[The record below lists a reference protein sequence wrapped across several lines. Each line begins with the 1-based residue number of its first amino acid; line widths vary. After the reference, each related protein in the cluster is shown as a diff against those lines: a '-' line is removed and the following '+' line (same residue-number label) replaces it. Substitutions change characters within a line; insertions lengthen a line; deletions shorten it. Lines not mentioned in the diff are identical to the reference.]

1 MDAVSYVTNLI
12 EKSHVA
18 QKEFE
23 SYSQKQVDACVRAI
37 GKAVYDHAEDLAQ
50 VAVEESG
57 MGNMTDKIAKNTGKP
72 KVTWQKL
79 KDKKSRGIIR
89 YLDDEGIVEVAKP
102 IGIIGAVTP
111 ITNPVMTPVHN
122 AMIALKGG
130 NSIIVCPHPK
140 GKKCGAMTIKYMR
153 EALQSLRAPVD
164 LVQIVEP
171 EQVSVETSGLVMKLT
186 DCCVSTGGPGM
197 VKAAYSSGKPA
208 FGVGPGNVQVLV
220 DLDAKPRETTAKIIK
235 GRTYDNGVLCTCE
248 QSAFIPAERY
258 DEYVE
263 EFIAQGGYHVHESA
277 QVDALRNTLFPSGT
291 LNKDLVG
298 ASPITIAKA
307 AGLSVPEGTQLL
319 VVDIEKTGAAEDLA
333 REKLFPVL
341 GLYIYNSWED
351 AVTSAEQNLQHE
363 GKGHSC
369 IIHSF
374 TKENIEY
381 AALHLSVS
389 RFSVNQVGS
398 GSLGGTLLNSLN
410 PTATLG
416 CGSWGNNSV
425 SENLW
430 FTHLIN
436 VSRIAYE
443 LNRPMPGDDEI
454 WG

>member
-1 MDAVSYVTNLI
+1 MDAMSYVTNLV
-12 EKSHVA
+12 EKSRFA
-18 QKEFE
+18 QNEFE
-23 SYSQKQVDACVRAI
+23 TYSQEHVDACVRAI
-37 GKAVYDHAEDLAQ
+37 GKAIYDHAEVLAQ

-57 MGNMTDKIAKNTGKP
+57 MGNMADKIAKNTGKP

-79 KDKKSRGIIR
+79 KGKKSRGIIR

-102 IGIIGAVTP
+102 IGVIGAVTP
-111 ITNPVMTPVHN
+111 VTNPVMTPVHN

-130 NSIIVCPHPK
+130 NSIIICPHPK
-140 GKKCGAMTIKYMR
+140 GKKSGAMAVQHMR
-153 EALQSLRAPVD
+153 EALSALNAPVD
-164 LVQIVEP
+164 LVQAVEP
-171 EQVSVETSGLVMKLT
+171 DQVSVETSGFVMKLT
-186 DCCVSTGGPGM
+186 DCCISTGGPAM
-197 VKAAYSSGKPA
+197 VRAAYSSGKPA

-220 DLDAKPRETTAKIIK
+220 DRDAKPKDTASKIII

-248 QSAFIPAERY
+248 QSAFIPIERY
-258 DEYVE
+258 DEYVG
-263 EFIAQGGYHVHESA
+263 EFTTQRGYHIHEPA
-277 QVDALRNTLFPSGT
+277 QVNVLRNTLFPAGA

-298 ASPITIAKA
+298 ASPVAIAKA
-307 AGLSVPEGTQLL
+307 AGLSVPEGTRLL
-319 VVDIEKTGAAEDLA
+319 VVDIEKTGAVEDLA

-341 GLYIYNSWED
+341 GLYVYEDWKD
-351 AVTSAEQNLQHE
+351 AVTRAEQNLQYE

-369 IIHSF
+369 VIHSF

-389 RFSVNQVGS
+389 RFSINQIGS
-398 GSLGGTLLNSLN
+398 GSLGGTLLNGLN

-436 VSRIAYE
+436 VSRIAYG
-443 LNRPMPGDDEI
+443 LNRPMPSDHEI